1 MLESKHAF
9 IIFLNTL
16 NSIDDKYKQDYINQF
31 VDRQLALLES
41 KKRNDNELID
51 EVITLYKDYLKGNKK
66 GN

>member
-31 VDRQLALLES
+31 VDRQLALLDN
-41 KKRNDNELID
+41 KRKRIWEFS
-51 EVITLYKDYLKGNKK
+51 
-66 GN
+66 